1 MDTLAV
7 AHTSQ
12 VDQPG
17 HLFNIACSNVCGSI
31 VVDGRDAVSFAA
43 AVSTVYV
50 CPFTSFCLPSVPTN
64 SSSSC
69 PIALDLC
76 SS

>member
-7 AHTSQ
+7 ANTSR

-17 HLFNIACSNVCGSI
+17 HLFNIACNNVCGSI
-31 VVDGRDAVSFAA
+31 TVDGKDAVSFAA

-50 CPFTSFCLPSVPTN
+50 RPFTSG
-64 SSSSC
+64 SC
-69 PIALDLC
+69 SPPGRLTYV
-76 SS
+76 